1 VRWPQF
7 ESRHRL
13 VPFFIL
19 TMLMVGVLLSDSIG
33 LRLMWPI
40 KTSNVG
46 GDLGGFSKPCVDSD
60 VSYEYLKET
69 EDA

>member
-1 VRWPQF
+1 
-7 ESRHRL
+7 
-13 VPFFIL
+13 
-19 TMLMVGVLLSDSIG
+19 MLMVGVLLSDSIG
-33 LRLMWPI
+33 FRLMWPI